1 MTLLMECM
9 MGKQILNV
17 CFRALSRFVS
27 TKGGFS
33 TWKGSRST
41 AGAILDQGRESWI
54 LVKISYSWCLLKI
67 EDENI
72 FFMR

>member
-9 MGKQILNV
+9 MGKLILNV

-27 TKGGFS
+27 TKGDFS
-33 TWKGSRST
+33 TWKGSRLT

-54 LVKISYSWCLLKI
+54 LVKISCVY
-67 EDENI
+67 
-72 FFMR
+72 